1 MFKEQLGKTM
11 EVYIDDMVV
20 KSKLRKD
27 HSSHLEET
35 FRVLTNYGMK
45 LNPTKCAFGVS
56 SGQFLGYIVSKR
68 GIEPNLEKV
77 DAILKTSKPESKKD
91 IQVLTGR
98 IAALSR
104 FISRLTHRCKPFFT
118 ALRAKQVDFWGL
130 EQTEALANLKKYLSS
145 PNFLVIPHRGEPLY
159 LYLAISTVATSAAL
173 FREENQRQEAIS
185 FTSRSLLDAETR
197 YSPPEKVIL
206 ALVTAKRKLRQ
217 YFEGHEIT
225 LCTNL
230 PIRAILSKPD
240 SSGRMTKW
248 AIELSE
254 FDIKYLPRTARK
266 GQVFA
271 DFLVECY
278 FPTPIAEIAWKEPIW
293 EMYVDGASNFSGAGA
308 GIILQ
313 SSEDLQIECAIYLD
327 FPASK
332 NVAEYEALVNGLGL
346 AKKMRIPRLQ
356 VYSDSQLIVELSN
369 ERYAAKDER
378 MSKYRELVREMM
390 REFEQISLVK
400 VPCGENSR
408 ADELAK
414 AASGC
419 ADVATLAKIEVLEG
433 PSIEGSMPHRR
444 IMMVEAIPNDWRGKI
459 VNYLEFAIQPDNPI
473 ESRKLRI
480 KAARHQIIEGELFRQ
495 SFSGP
500 LLRYLGP
507 AQAKLV
513 LTDIHEGSCRAHIGG
528 RNLAHKVM
536 SQGYYWSYLAREAA
550 QYVRKCDK
558 CQKHAPTSNAP
569 AEELNTLGVPWVF
582 ARWGMDI
589 LGPLPTAPGGFRYV
603 LLSIDYFTK
612 WVEAE
617 SYVAI
622 TGNDVIKFTWKNII
636 CRFVTPRYIVCDNG
650 TQFNNAWFQT
660 FCQRYGIT
668 LQFSSRSYPQ
678 GNGQAEKTNRTI
690 FDGVKRRLERKMGK
704 WHQELQHVLWAY
716 RTTRRNPTN
725 ESPYA
730 LTYGMEAII
739 PTENI
744 LPTLRT

>member
-1 MFKEQLGKTM
+1 M
-11 EVYIDDMVV
+11 
-20 KSKLRKD
+20 
-27 HSSHLEET
+27 
-35 FRVLTNYGMK
+35 
-45 LNPTKCAFGVS
+45 
-56 SGQFLGYIVSKR
+56 
-68 GIEPNLEKV
+68 
-77 DAILKTSKPESKKD
+77 
-91 IQVLTGR
+91 TGR

-104 FISRLTHRCKPFFT
+104 FISRLTNRCKPFFT
-118 ALRAKQVDFWGL
+118 ALRAKQADFWGL
-130 EQTEALANLKKYLSS
+130 EQTQALANLKKYLSS

-159 LYLAISTVATSAAL
+159 LYLAILTVATRAAL
-173 FREENQRQEAIS
+173 FREKNQRQEAKGSCDNIS
-185 FTSRSLLDAETR
+185 RAM
-197 YSPPEKVIL
+197 
-206 ALVTAKRKLRQ
+206 KLRYAQ
-217 YFEGHEIT
+217 ICPSE
-225 LCTNL
+225 
-230 PIRAILSKPD
+230 LSLISIPD

-278 FPTPIAEIAWKEPIW
+278 FSTPIAEIAWKDPIW
-293 EMYVDGASNFSGAGA
+293 EMYVDNASNFSGAGA

-327 FPASK
+327 FSASN
-332 NVAEYEALVNGLGL
+332 NVAEYEALVKGIGL
-346 AKKMRIPRLQ
+346 AKKLCIPPLQ
-356 VYSDSQLIVELSN
+356 VHSDSQLIVELSN

-400 VPCGENSR
+400 VPRGENSR
-408 ADELAK
+408 ANELAK
-414 AASGC
+414 AASGR

-433 PSIEGSMPHRR
+433 ASIEGSMPHRR

-480 KAARHQIIEGELFRQ
+480 KAARHRMIEGELFRQ

-500 LLRYLGP
+500 LLQCFGP
-507 AQAKLV
+507 AQAILV
-513 LTDIHEGSCRAHIGG
+513 LTEIHEGSYGAHIGG

-536 SQGYYWSYLAREAA
+536 FQGYYWPYLAREAA

-589 LGPLPTAPGGFRYV
+589 VGPLPTAPGGFRYV
-603 LLSIDYFTK
+603 LLSTNYFTK
-612 WVEAE
+612 WVQAE
-617 SYVAI
+617 SYIAI

-636 CRFVTPRYIVCDNG
+636 CRFGTPRYIVCDNEM
-650 TQFNNAWFQT
+650 QFNNAGFQT
-660 FCQRYGIT
+660 FCQWYGIT

-690 FDGVKRRLERKMGK
+690 FDGVKWRLERRRGK
-704 WHQELQHVLWAY
+704 WHQELQYVLWAY
-716 RTTRRNPTN
+716 RTTRRKPTN
-725 ESPYA
+725 ESSYA

-739 PTENI
+739 PTKNI
-744 LPTLRT
+744 LPKLRTWTIERGDNDGRIEEELDLLEEK